1 MCKISSFSLS
11 LIRKKQLLGTLGI
24 IFAIAGGV
32 SWFFQATIS
41 ALMLWGVAIIILF
54 KLRRKDKL

>member
-1 MCKISSFSLS
+1 L
-11 LIRKKQLLGTLGI
+11 LRKKQLLGILGI

-41 ALMLWGVAIIILF
+41 ALMLWGIAIIILF
-54 KLRRKDKL
+54 KLRRKEKL

>member
-1 MCKISSFSLS
+1 MCYVSSDGFSL
-11 LIRKKQLLGTLGI
+11 LRKKQLLGILGI

-54 KLRRKDKL
+54 KLRRKEKL

>member
-1 MCKISSFSLS
+1 L
-11 LIRKKQLLGTLGI
+11 LRKKQLLGILGI

-32 SWFFQATIS
+32 SWFFQAAIS

-54 KLRRKDKL
+54 KLRRKEKL